1 VYDAMP
7 MMKTGTK
14 VSENKLLIE
23 PQPKAYP
30 TDIIQAGLGLLKR
43 KTHIDFDSSIR
54 VFGCWTRLIKSICI
68 DEMNGTLYV
77 PITPAFR
84 LG

>member
-14 VSENKLLIE
+14 VPENKLLIE
-23 PQPKAYP
+23 PQPKACP
-30 TDIIQAGLGLLKR
+30 TDVIQAGPGLLKR
-43 KTHIDFDSSIR
+43 HTHINFDSSIR
-54 VFGCWTRLIKSICI
+54 VFGCGTRLIKSICI

-77 PITPAFR
+77 PNNPS
-84 LG
+84 L